1 MTHIIRKV
9 EYITG
14 TTRNVFKENI
24 ETDNIERT
32 RQELHQCMKGVTII
46 FVASR
51 KWYNTIK
58 KGIKYVANKI

>member
-14 TTRNVFKENI
+14 TTRNVFIENI

-32 RQELHQCMKGVTII
+32 RQELYQYVKCERVLLTYDTIEE
-46 FVASR
+46 
-51 KWYNTIK
+51 K
-58 KGIKYVANKI
+58 

>member
-14 TTRNVFKENI
+14 TIRNVFIENI

-32 RQELHQCMKGVTII
+32 RQELHQCVKCERVLLTYDTIEEK
-46 FVASR
+46 A
-51 KWYNTIK
+51 IK
-58 KGIKYVANKI
+58 K

>member
-14 TTRNVFKENI
+14 TIRNVFIENI

-32 RQELHQCMKGVTII
+32 RQELHQCVKCDRVLLTYDTIEE
-46 FVASR
+46 
-51 KWYNTIK
+51 K
-58 KGIKYVANKI
+58 